1 LILDIVNILL
11 IELQFHKGFQ
21 SVECLTEGKMN
32 VREVVDIVLQL
43 NGGRTFDKTC
53 DQLLEGNWEQ
63 QVTGVVTTFMATV
76 EVIRQTIKMGYN
88 LIITHEPIYFTGLD
102 RIDWVKDDPV
112 YQRKKALI
120 DENRISIWRYHDHMH
135 SGNTDLI
142 YAGLWETI
150 GWEKYLN
157 KEIPEPHCY
166 TISPISVKDLVG
178 FFKKTLGM
186 TVIQVVGDPNIKCS
200 RVGILVGG
208 GSLGLG
214 REEMPA
220 QLMHDQQLDVMVCG
234 EITEW
239 TLSAYIRD
247 AAALS
252 FNKAM
257 IVVGHERSEEPG
269 MKELPNILQPQLGKV
284 PVYFI
289 DAKEPFIYL

>member
-1 LILDIVNILL
+1 
-11 IELQFHKGFQ
+11 
-21 SVECLTEGKMN
+21 MN
-32 VREVVDIVLQL
+32 VREVVDVVLEL
-43 NGGRTFDKTC
+43 NGGKRFEKTC

-76 EVIRQTIKMGYN
+76 AVIRQATNIGCN
-88 LIITHEPIYFTGLD
+88 LIITHEPTYFTGLD
-102 RIDWVKDDPV
+102 NIDWVKDDPV
-112 YQRKKALI
+112 YLQKKALI

-135 SGNTDLI
+135 IGNTDLI

-150 GWEKYLN
+150 GWEKYLS

-166 TISPISVKDLVG
+166 TIPPTTVKALVG

-186 TVIQVVGDPNIKCS
+186 KVIQVVGDPNMKCS

-220 QLMHDQQLDVMVCG
+220 KLMHDQQLDIMVCG

-239 TLSAYIRD
+239 TLSAYVRD
-247 AAALS
+247 AVAIGFS
-252 FNKAM
+252 KAM

-269 MKELPNILQPQLGKV
+269 MKALAIRLQPLLKGITVQ
-284 PVYFI
+284 FS
-289 DAKEPFIYL
+289 DAGEPFIYL